1 MIHKYNKGGNCFMKK
16 LLTALLAL
24 GIVFSLAACS
34 SDKGGDSLTEADMK
48 SADRVKEGTI
58 EIYAPAGKNTDYL
71 IGAMELYNKEFGT
84 NLVLNPVDVA
94 PADPMVQKVTPM
106 LVANE
111 KMPELIFLQDANAG
125 AIFSKFQD
133 SFYSSEDLGF
143 VAEHGSKFYD
153 AKMNMLANIAPN
165 GKTFGFPNDWG
176 NSAMFYNDAEFKKAG
191 VNMEDVKTW
200 DDLIEAGK
208 LLKEATGRKLLFMR
222 DTGELDLVYYLTEQ
236 QGVSLL
242 DKDGNLNLTNPAVVK
257 SYEIIQRLIDED
269 LVAFGPSAD
278 YAKIGQ
284 ASGVGFYGGWMA
296 SYQAGDFPDDA
307 GDIRI
312 AAMPA
317 VIEGEPI
324 APMSGGSSFYVLKNS
339 ENATAAY
346 QFISYALTNMESLEG
361 YMNIMGFPANK
372 EAYKTDAAQREF
384 PYYGNQKIL
393 VTLDEISQQSIK
405 GFVFPYSADL
415 RTYVEQASNDIQYNG
430 MPVEEALKKHAE
442 EFAQKY
448 DIKVNEQ

>member
-1 MIHKYNKGGNCFMKK
+1 MKK
-16 LLTALLAL
+16 LLTGLLAL
-24 GIVFSLAACS
+24 GLVFSLAACS
-34 SDKGGDSLTEADMK
+34 SDKSPSLTEADIK
-48 SADRVKEGTI
+48 AADRVKEGTI

-71 IGAMELYNKEFGT
+71 VKAMELYNKEYDT
-84 NLVLNPVDVA
+84 NLVLKPVDVA
-94 PADPMVQKVTPM
+94 PADPMVQKITPM

-125 AIFSKFQD
+125 AIFDKFQD

-143 VAEHGSKFYD
+143 VAEHGSKFYP
-153 AKMNMLANIAPN
+153 AKMNMLGNIAPN
-165 GKTFGFPNDWG
+165 KKTYGFPNDWG
-176 NSAMFYNDAEFKKAG
+176 NAAMFYNDAAFKQAG
-191 VNMEDVKTW
+191 VDMADVKTW

-242 DKDGNLNLTNPAVVK
+242 DKDGNLNLTNQAVVK

-284 ASGVGFYGGWMA
+284 ESGVGFYGGWMA
-296 SYQAGDFPDDA
+296 SYQAGDFPDDE

-312 AAMPA
+312 GAMPA
-317 VIEGEPI
+317 VVEGEPI
-324 APMSGGSSFYVLKNS
+324 APMSGGSSFYILKNS
-339 ENATAAY
+339 TNATAAY
-346 QFISYALTNMESLEG
+346 QFITFALTNMDSLQG
-361 YMNIMGFPANK
+361 YMDIMGFPANM
-372 EAYKTDAAQREF
+372 EAYKTEAAQREF

-393 VTLDEISQQSIK
+393 ITLDEISQQSIN
-405 GFVFPYSADL
+405 GYAFPYSADL
-415 RTYVEQASNDIQYNG
+415 RTYVEQASNDIQKNG
-430 MPVEEALKKHAE
+430 MPVEEALKKHAD

-448 DIKVNEQ
+448 DIKVNE